1 MKTLAKIQQD
11 KWLGGVCS
19 GFAYMLGVPTW
30 LVRMGWTLA
39 VFLTCGVPLLAYL
52 LLWVFMPRW
61 HIDPSDYAVRTQRIY
76 EDGPSR
82 ATPSAPAAAATPAP
96 PAAAAPAELQ
106 PPQPP
111 QS

>member
-19 GFAYMLGVPTW
+19 GVAYMLGVPTW

-39 VFLTCGVPLLAYL
+39 AFLTCGVPLLAYL

-61 HIDPSDYAVRTQRIY
+61 HIDPSDYSARTQRIY
-76 EDGPSR
+76 EPE
-82 ATPSAPAAAATPAP
+82 SAPAASAAP
-96 PAAAAPAELQ
+96 PVPAAKSAPDEQQAPP
-106 PPQPP
+106 PPQA
-111 QS
+111 